1 MSKDLSRGKISPT
14 PSTDS
19 SLQTSSS
26 PQSTPC
32 VARNPFS
39 IVSILSRSD
48 PKRRS
53 PLYEDAPLQ
62 TQTPVT
68 RLYLDTQL
76 PVLRPPAFLPVGPVA
91 GHLSRK
97 PTPWFPW
104 AHANSSAQEA
114 SLGLCQP
121 GSSPPLADD
130 FLNSDSRASSPLSP
144 GVATDERGTTVGGTG
159 ASGGCGGGGSS
170 SPDAGDGKKGGGGG
184 GGNGKSNRRKKKT
197 RTVFTR
203 SQVFQLESTFDMKR
217 YLSSSER
224 AGLAASLHLTET
236 QVKIWFQN
244 RRNKWKRQLA
254 AELEAANMAHAQ
266 RMVRVPILYHD
277 TGSSSVAATENSS
290 LSVATYPSLYYH
302 HASFANNQG
311 AGRAPLPSLV

>member
-32 VARNPFS
+32 IARNPFS

-53 PLYEDAPLQ
+53 PFYEEPQLQ
-62 TQTPVT
+62 TQNPVT
-68 RLYLDTQL
+68 RLYLDSQL
-76 PVLRPPAFLPVGPVA
+76 PVLRPPAFLPVGPLS
-91 GHLSRK
+91 GHLNRK

-104 AHANSSAQEA
+104 AHANSSVQDAT
-114 SLGLCQP
+114 LGLCQP
-121 GSSPPLADD
+121 TSSSPPADE

-144 GVATDERGTTVGGTG
+144 GAINDDNPHPHGQGSGGTVGG
-159 ASGGCGGGGSS
+159 CGNGGSTGTGS
-170 SPDAGDGKKGGGGG
+170 NGDSDSKKSK
-184 GGNGKSNRRKKKT
+184 NNRRKKKT

-277 TGSSSVAATENSS
+277 TGSSSVAATENST

-302 HASFANNQG
+302 HASFANSQG
-311 AGRAPLPSLV
+311 GTRAPLPSLV